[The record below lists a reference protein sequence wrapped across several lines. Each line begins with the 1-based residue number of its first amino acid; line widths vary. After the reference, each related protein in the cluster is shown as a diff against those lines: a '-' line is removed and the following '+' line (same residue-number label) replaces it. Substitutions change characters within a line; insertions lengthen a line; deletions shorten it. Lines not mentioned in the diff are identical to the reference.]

1 MDQISLVSSLKEHLD
16 ILSGLVG
23 STVGLALLSGWAGLQ
38 RTETI
43 SLLGMTVTR
52 REAFFLLAAIFIG
65 VNFAALI
72 LFLRVAD
79 LLQLMTDDNAVTAI
93 TALGSHPW
101 PFNPYAYFGDSAFS
115 TAYSSVGYGCLII
128 IWWIG
133 LSTLTLFQDPNAND
147 IISRSVYGIFLVVG
161 LLSMLAI
168 QYVFLVVFRMLPAL
182 PPTLQSGIES
192 TILPRTMAT
201 FAGIGVG
208 FLVAVAVNTFAEK
221 RRRLSDEQQITATA
235 TPTA

>member
-1 MDQISLVSSLKEHLD
+1 MDQISLISSLKDHLD

-79 LLQLMTDDNAVTAI
+79 LLQLTAGENSVAAI

-115 TAYSSVGYGCLII
+115 TIYSSVGYGCLII

-133 LSTLTLFQDPNAND
+133 LSTLTLFQDPTD
-147 IISRSVYGIFLVVG
+147 IISKSVYGLFFAVG

-168 QYVFLVVFRMLPAL
+168 QYVFFVVLKILPTL
-182 PPTLQSGIES
+182 PSALQSGIES
-192 TILPRTMAT
+192 TILPRTIAT
-201 FAGIGVG
+201 FAGIGIG
-208 FLVAVAVNTFAEK
+208 FLVAQAVNTFAGK
-221 RRRLSDEQQITATA
+221 RRQLTNEQQINAA
-235 TPTA
+235 VGPTK

>member
-1 MDQISLVSSLKEHLD
+1 MDQISLISSLKDHLD

-79 LLQLMTDDNAVTAI
+79 LLQLTAGENSVAAI

-115 TAYSSVGYGCLII
+115 TIYSSVGYGCLII

-133 LSTLTLFQDPNAND
+133 LSTLTLFQDPTD
-147 IISRSVYGIFLVVG
+147 IISKSVYGLFFAIG

-168 QYVFLVVFRMLPAL
+168 QYVFFVVLKILPTL
-182 PPTLQSGIES
+182 PSALQSGIES
-192 TILPRTMAT
+192 TILPRTIAT
-201 FAGIGVG
+201 FAGIGIG
-208 FLVAVAVNTFAEK
+208 FLVAQAVNTFAGK
-221 RRRLSDEQQITATA
+221 RRQLTNEQQINAA
-235 TPTA
+235 VGPTK